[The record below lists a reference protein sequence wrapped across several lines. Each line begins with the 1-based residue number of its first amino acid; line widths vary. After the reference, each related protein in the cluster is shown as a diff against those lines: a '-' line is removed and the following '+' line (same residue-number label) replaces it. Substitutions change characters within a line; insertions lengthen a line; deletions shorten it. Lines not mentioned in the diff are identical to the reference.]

1 MCKGKTAETQ
11 KSILGNEGTDMT
23 NSEGRQQGLIHGYLS
38 RVWVGRGG
46 EKKLSQAKLSV
57 MDQQINRPTDRQ
69 TDRQTDGQSR
79 L

>member
-11 KSILGNEGTDMT
+11 KSILGKEGIDMT
-23 NSEGRQQGLIHGYLS
+23 NSEGRKQGRIHGYLS

-69 TDRQTDGQSR
+69 TEGVVGSR
-79 L
+79 ARD